1 MNIQNIKDYSY
12 HSDEIGDIYM
22 GEMNYYSITLD
33 IIALYLKGQKLLYV
47 EAKTVSEQYL
57 NKLMLPV
64 IFISAVCTVLSV
76 AIKGYTVGPILVS
89 SLTGLNSFLLAVI
102 NYLKLDAKAE
112 AHKTTAYQFDKLQTT
127 CEFYSGKAFL
137 IGDPEIKKKVSD
149 FVDSLEKR
157 VIEIKD
163 INQFIIPDIV
173 RHTFALIY
181 SYNVFAIMK
190 KYKAIKL
197 AHTQRLINVNNEI
210 ERRSRSPVIVEIDS
224 SPVQKNKKHTGL
236 FGNIK
241 SFWTKESNTH
251 DDCNPVEINIYSK
264 ETSEEDLLNERDS
277 LIAKIIEY
285 RNVSIEMNEIFN
297 DVIKKNTDKRNKSFV
312 NCFLN
317 WFKNF

>member
-12 HSDEIGDIYM
+12 YSDQIGDIYM

-47 EAKTVSEQYL
+47 ESKTVTEQYL
-57 NKLMLPV
+57 NKLMLPA
-64 IFISAVCTVLSV
+64 IFISAVCTVLSI

-127 CEFYSGKAFL
+127 CEFYSGKALL
-137 IGDPEIKKKVSD
+137 IGDPDIKKKVSD

-163 INQFIIPDIV
+163 VNQFIIPDIV

-210 ERRSRSPVIVEIDS
+210 ERRKTTPNTVIEIES
-224 SPVQKNKKHTGL
+224 APIQKNKSV
-236 FGNIK
+236 FNIK
-241 SFWTKESNTH
+241 SFWTKEPPPH
-251 DDCNPVEINIYSK
+251 DTPDEINIYSK
-264 ETSEEDLLNERDS
+264 ETSEEDLLNERDF
-277 LIAKIIEY
+277 LINKIIEY
-285 RNVSIEMNEIFN
+285 RNVSINMNEIFN
-297 DVIKKNTDKRNKSFV
+297 EVIKKNTDKRNKSFI
-312 NCFLN
+312 NCFFN